1 MGIIGCRIEGT
12 AGAEAREGAGAT
24 EATIEVVVAVA
35 IEAEV
40 ATNGTIATT
49 ILATIC
55 ME

>member
-1 MGIIGCRIEGT
+1 MGTIECQIEGT

-24 EATIEVVVAVA
+24 GATIEVAVAVA

-40 ATNGTIATT
+40 ATNGIIATT